1 MSDDK
6 QAVVHENEFAA
17 LKDAREAKL
26 QVFKI
31 ASNTNGDSKWVVA
44 VSEHQAKLAMVEFL
58 WPMVKLPKRYRDDQ
72 YTRLLEQQVAQ
83 ATEPKA
89 S

>member
-1 MSDDK
+1 MSYDK
-6 QAVVHENEFAA
+6 EAVVHENEFAA

-26 QVFKI
+26 QVFKV
-31 ASNTNGDSKWVVA
+31 ASNTSGGSKWVVA

-83 ATEPKA
+83 VTEPKA